1 MRNNESKEP
10 ALRFDSYKFLFH
22 RARLATFATQ
32 SARTGREQTQQPE
45 CPEGRLLD
53 DLVGRDLQ
61 RQRHCEAQRL
71 RGVKV
76 DRQFELVQLLDRQI
90 GRVFSLEDSTRINA
104 ALVKTLAYDCPVA
117 HQATN
122 LNELAPFIDRR
133 YLVPRGKRNE
143 LLLPAGKEWIGAHEQ
158 RIGPL
163 MSQRDENIFKL
174 GVGRRVQHVEA
185 KPERASSL
193 LRIPHLR
200 LGDWAFWVNKQ
211 PNQCSSGHHFAQ

>member
-1 MRNNESKEP
+1 MPTPGRTISRFSEGRIIFF
-10 ALRFDSYKFLFH
+10 ALQKPRTAHVRTWRCNASGQLC
-22 RARLATFATQ
+22 
-32 SARTGREQTQQPE
+32 ARTGREQTQQPE
-45 CPEGRLLD
+45 CPEGRLLN

-143 LLLPAGKEWIGAHEQ
+143 LLLPAGKEWIGAHVQ
-158 RIGPL
+158 RVGPL
-163 MSQRDENIFKL
+163 MSQRDENIFK
-174 GVGRRVQHVEA
+174 
-185 KPERASSL
+185 
-193 LRIPHLR
+193 
-200 LGDWAFWVNKQ
+200 
-211 PNQCSSGHHFAQ
+211 